1 MRYKVYK
8 KIVINLEDHNIFVIK
23 KKKKKY
29 QVNNYIIFINKEYK
43 VFMVH

>member
-8 KIVINLEDHNIFVIK
+8 KIVINLEDHNIFVIRWIS
-23 KKKKKY
+23 KKY